1 MFLKI
6 LGPVKAKRG
15 VWQQFPKTQSCAAGG
30 QHCGCP
36 RTLLGRQ
43 KLLFSDDG
51 FFLLHGW
58 AGKTGINPVY
68 DCKIK
73 KKRKKKE
80 TEKTVFL
87 SPSLFCKERN
97 INSMG
102 LNFCMWIA
110 GPSISE
116 IMNLMVV
123 KITALLGFH
132 LLSRS
137 LSNSHIFHLRKL
149 RVKEGEKP
157 VQVHTAGR

>member
-1 MFLKI
+1 
-6 LGPVKAKRG
+6 
-15 VWQQFPKTQSCAAGG
+15 
-30 QHCGCP
+30 
-36 RTLLGRQ
+36 
-43 KLLFSDDG
+43 
-51 FFLLHGW
+51 
-58 AGKTGINPVY
+58 
-68 DCKIK
+68 
-73 KKRKKKE
+73 
-80 TEKTVFL
+80 
-87 SPSLFCKERN
+87 
-97 INSMG
+97 MG

-157 VQVHTAGR
+157 VQVHTAGRWWSWDLEKDPSASRALGLFHPIGPYDPFTIRRQLTQRGTSPSWSRGRSPQETHLLCLSFTAGILMRATRDCQGIQGTWKVTSSVRRDLCHLVLVAS